1 MNIVPTPNIPA
12 LVDINSKLDLQLATA
27 AADQK
32 IYDVATMLQH
42 PNEPLR
48 KAHKHSTIRFSTT
61 RNMIAS
67 AYHLSYLC
75 RSDFGL
81 SASQMTLKHYV
92 PQKHA
97 RHTIEKSKL
106 FTDTELFEAI
116 KKFPVGPS
124 AYFAAFGT

>member
-12 LVDINSKLDLQLATA
+12 LFDNRLDLINATND
-27 AADQK
+27 ADQK
-32 IYDVATMLQH
+32 IYDVATMQQH

-48 KAHKHSTIRFSTT
+48 KAHKHSTIRFSTP

-106 FTDTELFEAI
+106 FTEKELFEAI

-124 AYFAAFGT
+124 ANFAEFGT

>member
-1 MNIVPTPNIPA
+1 MNIVPTPNITA
-12 LVDINSKLDLQLATA
+12 LIDDRLALINATY

-32 IYDVATMLQH
+32 IYDVATMQQQN
-42 PNEPLR
+42 PNEHLR
-48 KAHKHSTIRFSTT
+48 KVHKHSTIRFSTT
-61 RNMIAS
+61 RNMVAS
-67 AYHLSYLC
+67 AYHLSFLC

-81 SASQMTLKHYV
+81 SASKMTLKHYV

-106 FTDTELFEAI
+106 FTEEELFGAI

-124 AYFAAFGT
+124 ANFAEFGT